1 MQNSN
6 SDDRKQPIQNSL
18 SLGQEQVAVFIGHS
32 LRSLYGEVLAADLPE
47 HLEALVLELEAKY
60 PP

>member
-1 MQNSN
+1 M
-6 SDDRKQPIQNSL
+6 RNSL
-18 SLGQEQVAVFIGHS
+18 NLGQEKVAVFIGHA
-32 LRSLYGEVLAADLPE
+32 LRSLHGDVLTEDLPE